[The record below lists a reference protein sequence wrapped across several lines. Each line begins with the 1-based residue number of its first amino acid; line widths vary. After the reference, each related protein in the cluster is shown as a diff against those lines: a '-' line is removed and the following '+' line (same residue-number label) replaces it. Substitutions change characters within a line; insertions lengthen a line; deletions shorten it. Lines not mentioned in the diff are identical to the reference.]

1 MNIPSDSI
9 RKILIIKLG
18 GLGDVFLSTI
28 VLDSLR
34 SHFPSARIEYC
45 VEKAGREAII
55 REKRV
60 DAVFVL
66 EKETMHP
73 LSVIRHIRRQRY
85 DMVID
90 LFGNPRSA
98 VMTFLSGARYRVGL
112 DYGWRRH
119 LYSTVGEA
127 QREKLHG
134 AEVNLQALRAIGVPI
149 VNKSVIYPLS
159 DEDRAYATEF
169 WNMHHLDGRFVLGLL
184 PAGSWPSKRC
194 EPEKFAEIARALAGE
209 YDARVLIVWG
219 PADEADAVEMQRR
232 CGAAAIL
239 SPRASLSNN
248 LALLA
253 RCSAI
258 VANDSGP
265 MHLASGFGVPIL
277 CLYGPTYPEG
287 PYGTIHGWV
296 RNEQLDCLVCN
307 LLHCPIQHP
316 CMRELPLESVR
327 DAFRGM
333 IERRRKAGSIEEG
346 S

>member
-1 MNIPSDSI
+1 MNVTPASI

-28 VLDSLR
+28 VLDSLKQYF
-34 SHFPSARIEYC
+34 SSARIDYC
-45 VEKAGREAII
+45 VEKAGKEAIVH
-55 REKRV
+55 EQRV
-60 DAVFVL
+60 DSVFVL
-66 EKETMHP
+66 DKETMHP
-73 LSVIRHIRRQRY
+73 LSVIRYIRRQRY

-98 VMTFLSGARYRVGL
+98 VMTFLSGARYKVGL

-119 LYSTVGEA
+119 LYSIVGEA

-149 VNKSVIYPLS
+149 TSRSVVYPLPE
-159 DEDRAYATEF
+159 EDRSYAEAF
-169 WNMHHLDGRFVLGLL
+169 WNAHQLDGTFVLGIL

-194 EPEKFAEIARALAGE
+194 EPEKFAEIARALADE
-209 YDARVLIVWG
+209 YNGRVLIVWG
-219 PADEADAVEMQRR
+219 PADEADAVEIKRL
-232 CGAAAIL
+232 CGNAAIL
-239 SPRASLSNN
+239 APRASLSNN

-253 RCSAI
+253 RCTAI

-296 RNEQLDCLVCN
+296 RNEKLDCLVCN
-307 LLHCPIQHP
+307 LLHCPIHHP
-316 CMRELPLESVR
+316 CMRELPLEAVR
-327 DAFRGM
+327 RAFRMMMEKG
-333 IERRRKAGSIEEG
+333 RHAGRT
-346 S
+346 